1 MAASVLRSLAIV
13 AGTEGAPG
21 LRRRVAGPGHRI
33 GPGGGRRP
41 AAPAP
46 ARLLGRD
53 EHLAGPTVA
62 EKAYGDALSLAAEIG
77 DFSAR
82 LFSSPSWAGWRSCA
96 GTH

>member
-1 MAASVLRSLAIV
+1 MPVPKGRQDCAGELLDRAIGLAQE
-13 AGTEGAPG
+13 AGDDQ
-21 LRRRVAGPGHRI
+21 LL
-33 GPGGGRRP
+33 
-41 AAPAP
+41 
-46 ARLLGRD
+46 RLLLGSSA
-53 EHLAGPTVA
+53 EMNIWLGHYEVA